1 MDILIVDDQRTTGLA
16 LAWTLTRLG
25 HEPRLATS
33 GEEAWGLIE
42 RDDWR
47 IVITDWMMPVMDGL
61 ELCRRIRSRRGR
73 PYIYTIV
80 LTGRTAREDRLEALK
95 SGPDDF
101 LTKPVDPDEL
111 ALRIAIARR
120 ILDVQAELEEK
131 NALLGELASTD
142 PLTGLANRRGL
153 RASIED
159 LACRIGPPAPLS
171 VLAID
176 VDHFKSYN
184 DDFGHAA
191 GDATLRRV
199 AAVLLALAP
208 NDALVARIG
217 GEEFLALLPG
227 ADVDVAVDVA
237 ESLRLAIAS
246 SSWTPRTITISVGV
260 ATAQPAWKVLD
271 VSALMEDA
279 DRALYHSKRTGRDRV
294 THIRD
299 KEEAGSPNAWLG
311 RAPCRDDRPNLSCW
325 RPDSPHDAPRGDDR
339 RSVAACAF
347 GSGSSCEDTP

>member
-16 LAWTLTRLG
+16 SAWSLARLG
-25 HEPRLATS
+25 HKPRLVTS

-42 RDDWR
+42 RGNWR
-47 IVITDWMMPVMDGL
+47 MVITDWVMPGIDGL
-61 ELCRRIRSRRGR
+61 ELCRRIRSRPDR

-101 LTKPVDPDEL
+101 LTKPVDADEL

-120 ILDVQAELEEK
+120 ILDVQSELEQK

-153 RASIED
+153 RTSMED
-159 LACRIGPPAPLS
+159 LSCRLGTEAPLS

-176 VDHFKSYN
+176 VDHFKAYN
-184 DDFGHAA
+184 DDFGHSA
-191 GDATLRRV
+191 GDAILRRV

-208 NDALVARIG
+208 NDSQVARTG
-217 GEEFLALLPG
+217 GEEFVVLLPG
-227 ADVDVAVDVA
+227 AGVEAAGEVA

-246 SSWTPRTITISVGV
+246 SPWTPRAVTVSVGV
-260 ATAQPAWKVLD
+260 ATAQPTW
-271 VSALMEDA
+271 SATDLSGLMDHA

-294 THIRD
+294 THLFELGDAGPR
-299 KEEAGSPNAWLG
+299 EARSRRGPSRNHVPTRPSW
-311 RAPCRDDRPNLSCW
+311 RA
-325 RPDSPHDAPRGDDR
+325 DSPHETPPADDA
-339 RSVAACAF
+339 RSIVAGLGSVV
-347 GSGSSCEDTP
+347 GSGAP

>member
-16 LAWTLTRLG
+16 LAWTLARLG

-33 GEEAWGLIE
+33 GEEAWDLIKQGV
-42 RDDWR
+42 WR
-47 IVITDWMMPVMDGL
+47 MVITDWVMPGIDGL
-61 ELCRRIRSRRGR
+61 ELCRRIRSRRSE

-120 ILDVQAELEEK
+120 ILDVQAELEQK
-131 NALLGELASTD
+131 NVLLGELASTD

-153 RASIED
+153 RSAIEG
-159 LACRIGPPAPLS
+159 LACRVGAEGPLS

-176 VDHFKSYN
+176 VDHFKAYN
-184 DDFGHAA
+184 DAFGHAA

-199 AAVLLALAP
+199 AAILLALAP
-208 NDALVARIG
+208 NDALVARTG
-217 GEEFLALLPG
+217 GEEFVVLLPEVNPD
-227 ADVDVAVDVA
+227 AAVDIA
-237 ESLRLAIAS
+237 ESLRVGIAS
-246 SSWTPRTITISVGV
+246 SPWTPRAITISVGI
-260 ATAQPAWKVLD
+260 ATAHPTWDAPDLLG
-271 VSALMEDA
+271 LMQDA

-294 THIRD
+294 THLYDLGDR
-299 KEEAGSPNAWLG
+299 GSPGAWFEHG
-311 RAPCRDDRPNLSCW
+311 PSHDGSDLSSW
-325 RPDSPHDAPRGDDR
+325 RPDSPHDTLRAEQV
-339 RSVAACAF
+339 RSMAVGA
-347 GSGSSCEDTP
+347 GSPVKS